1 VTGDLTTSNNIFLFG
16 IGPELGIGSGA
27 VRLYGNAS
35 IGLAYFNTTSSV
47 EGENNIGDPFASS
60 TNFDDLTF
68 AWTAGPGAQLRVWSG
83 PATSVMI
90 DVGARYHGNGEARY
104 LRKGDIIDN
113 PDGSVELDPQQSETN
128 LWTIQLG
135 VSVEIGQSREAGRF

>member
-1 VTGDLTTSNNIFLFG
+1 
-16 IGPELGIGSGA
+16 
-27 VRLYGNAS
+27 
-35 IGLAYFNTTSSV
+35 
-47 EGENNIGDPFASS
+47 
-60 TNFDDLTF
+60 
-68 AWTAGPGAQLRVWSG
+68 
-83 PATSVMI
+83 MI